1 MKQNKTKEKKI
12 IIQVPDLVQKLST
25 LDLIKDAFRIFV
37 GKKFPTKQSPNNPN
51 GMVPD
56 PMSWPKAHHIALVIG
71 DELVDVM
78 VVQPKFAAVLLSHP
92 KFVEV
97 SPETHGSIKLGSKY
111 IDGKFVA
118 PDGAHEHGDRNEN

>member
-1 MKQNKTKEKKI
+1 MRQKRAKEKKVV
-12 IIQVPDLVQKLST
+12 IQVPNLVQKLST

-37 GKKFPTKQSPNNPN
+37 GRKITPKRSPINPN

-56 PMSWPKAHHIALVIG
+56 PMAWPKVHHLALVID

-78 VVQPKFAAVLLSHP
+78 VVQPKFAAVLLSQP

-97 SPETHGSIKLGSKY
+97 SPETHGSMVLGSKY

-118 PDGAHEHGDRNEN
+118 PANTHVHGDKDEN